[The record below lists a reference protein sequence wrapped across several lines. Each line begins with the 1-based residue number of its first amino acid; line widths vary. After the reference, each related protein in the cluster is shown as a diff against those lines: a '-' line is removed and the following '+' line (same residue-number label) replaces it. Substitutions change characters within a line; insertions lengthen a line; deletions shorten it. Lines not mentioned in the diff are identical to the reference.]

1 MRRQH
6 FYILGQMIRTQ
17 KVFPLFF
24 LGLFILSCEPPVQSV
39 DETDPIENIQF
50 TYLQAAADS
59 IFVAARLKDPFNG
72 VGLDFVT
79 WVWYGKNGFEH
90 STPDSMFLNDN
101 GDFGDILKGD
111 DTYSRKIDIIDL
123 DSTNS
128 LVYEDTGTVYLKIF
142 AQYKNDSSYSLSDSL
157 SLENIIPQI
166 VSIDTPDTLFLPNSG
181 FTLDTLRVTVT
192 DANGVEDIR
201 WAAYKSLKP
210 NGTYANNGN
219 LIFLYD
225 DGGEEI
231 IFQSDLITLTSGDT
245 IAGDGIFSFILFLAF
260 DTPVG
265 TYVWTFYAQDLS
277 YAYSIP
283 VEHTVIVQ

>member
-6 FYILGQMIRTQ
+6 FYILDQMILTQ

-24 LGLFILSCEPPVQSV
+24 LGLFVLSCEPPVQSV

-50 TYLQAAADS
+50 TYMQEDQS

-90 STPDSMFLNDN
+90 STPDSTILNDN
-101 GDFGDILKGD
+101 GDFGDILRGD
-111 DTYSRKIDIIDL
+111 DTYSWKIDIIDL

-128 LVYEDTGTVYLKIF
+128 LVYEDTGTVYLTII

-157 SLENIIPQI
+157 SLGNIIPQI
-166 VSIDTPDTLFLPNSG
+166 VSIDAPDTLFIPTSG
-181 FTLDTLRVTVT
+181 YDLDTLKVTVT

-225 DGGEEI
+225 DGGDEI
-231 IFQSDLITLTSGDT
+231 LYQSDLIRLTSGDSV
-245 IAGDGIFSFILFLAF
+245 AGDGIFSYILLLFPNTL
-260 DTPVG
+260 VG